1 MVFSLAAAK
10 KGVWRAGGWDL
21 PLFFFFFPEALSC
34 YLGSKGW
41 GWGEPSYWKSNL
53 GKGAF
58 SDCTA
63 HPKPGW
69 GVLVSE
75 PWGEAENGGPHP
87 EGGGCPILEG

>member
-1 MVFSLAAAK
+1 MWYFRLQLLR
-10 KGVWRAGGWDL
+10 KGFGGLGDGTFL
-21 PLFFFFFPEALSC
+21 SFFFFFPEALSC

-87 EGGGCPILEG
+87 EGGGVPF